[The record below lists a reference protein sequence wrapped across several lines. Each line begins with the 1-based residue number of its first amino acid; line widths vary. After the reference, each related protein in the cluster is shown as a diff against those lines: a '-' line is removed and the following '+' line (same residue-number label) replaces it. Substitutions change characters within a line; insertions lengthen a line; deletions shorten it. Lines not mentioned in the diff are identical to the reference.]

1 MKTFKGHSIK
11 ENDYGRFCK
20 IELTLSDTKPCKT
33 YNINYELNG
42 VVNIYDATHLQMFL
56 AEYDVVLGQMTQV
69 IIR

>member
-42 VVNIYDATHLQMFL
+42 VVNIYDATHLQRYL
-56 AEYDVVLGQMTQV
+56 AEFDVALGKQAE
-69 IIR
+69 